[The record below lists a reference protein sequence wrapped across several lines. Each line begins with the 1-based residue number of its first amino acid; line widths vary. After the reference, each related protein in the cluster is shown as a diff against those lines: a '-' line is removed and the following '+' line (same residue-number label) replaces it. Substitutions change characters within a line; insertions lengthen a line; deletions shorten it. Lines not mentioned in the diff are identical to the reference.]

1 MGMKPVL
8 RCSGLLAAGLLL
20 TGCETTSS
28 PKTAARTTQP
38 LRPYASTT
46 TTPSAGRS
54 AWDNNPPPT
63 PGNTASVGPVAPA
76 GFTSPSAKNDN
87 YGPPING
94 YQTNTRTAQA
104 NQDSVRLTAPTRGL
118 AEPQPNLP
126 RQTEQAAVTPPPVD
140 PPLVES
146 KPMTPASSPSSPSP
160 SAPDNREPQPPLP
173 SQQ

>member
-8 RCSGLLAAGLLL
+8 CAPGLLAASLLL

-46 TTPSAGRS
+46 TPPSTGRT
-54 AWDNNPPPT
+54 AWDSNPPPT
-63 PGNTASVGPVAPA
+63 PGTTASVGPVAPA

-87 YGPPING
+87 YGPPVNG

-140 PPLVES
+140 PPLLDS
-146 KPMTPASSPSSPSP
+146 KPTTPPSSANSPSP
-160 SAPDNREPQPPLP
+160 SAPDNRQPP